1 MPSLSWIFCFTL
13 SMVSLGSTSS
23 VMVLPTEHALAR
35 RPTSQNDFVP
45 AAPRRRGVRDGSAPV
60 DNSPVCVTASRD
72 GAQRVAGHWQR
83 RSGCQ
88 SLERGQPTTTSC
100 AVTRSFTAL
109 ELSNDGR
116 RWTRGCAGQSLD
128 EDLRGGGG

>member
-45 AAPRRRGVRDGSAPV
+45 AAPTRRGVGNGSAPV
-60 DNSPVCVTASRD
+60 DESQPRASAED
-72 GAQRVAGHWQR
+72 SAQRVAGH
-83 RSGCQ
+83 
-88 SLERGQPTTTSC
+88 
-100 AVTRSFTAL
+100 
-109 ELSNDGR
+109 
-116 RWTRGCAGQSLD
+116 
-128 EDLRGGGG
+128 